1 MIMSVFISFLLF
13 LFPQNID
20 QIKTESTLSA
30 EETMAINEYVDY
42 FNESIHGMLI
52 IHRLLENNN
61 QDINKYVDLEGY
73 QINFY
78 TNNDLPKNIFEDP
91 EQWFYEVSPE
101 KRFQKLK
108 SVQNNLP
115 TAIKSDLVSQA
126 STIHSICTSV
136 NDIRFEIEKYIDEH
150 DLTIREE
157 LYGVYELLEK
167 AVDLYSNFY
176 NTQNSFQS
184 TIKPYVE
191 NTLQGIKDDSFMNMY
206 NSFVDLHKNCKN
218 ILHALRIKDEAQIA
232 KLNSVLKSSYSS
244 FEEKINSPEYAG
256 KYKKNLQY
264 STIQSKV
271 KDVMKATEDFQSG
284 NIPVEYKLY
293 GKYYYFHNSNV
304 INKFNK
310 YGNGFVNEMN
320 KLSDKQNSVFPHF
333 LEVPHYFQVIYP
345 MKIIEQD
352 YIVSETEMIEVVPAM
367 VEDREVIVSD
377 NVIKAETNLLEI
389 ELYDYKLKDNDIVS
403 VNFNGDWI
411 FKDLSLEKEPKKLK
425 LKLNDTGVNYLL
437 IQAESVGI
445 ISPNTVAIKY
455 KIGPKRD
462 EIILESDLNSSAL
475 IEFSVD
481 D

>member
-1 MIMSVFISFLLF
+1 MSVFIAFWLLF
-13 LFPQNID
+13 FPQATNDFNQKI
-20 QIKTESTLSA
+20 TLSA

-61 QDINKYVDLEGY
+61 QDINKYVDLDGF

-78 TNNDLPKNIFEDP
+78 TNNDLPKNIFDDP

-101 KRFQKLK
+101 KRFANLK
-108 SVQNNLP
+108 TVQNNLP
-115 TAIKSDLVSQA
+115 APIKSELIEQSN
-126 STIHSICTSV
+126 TIHSICTSV
-136 NDIRFEIEKYIDEH
+136 NSIRFEVEKYIDEH
-150 DLTIREE
+150 DLTEREQ
-157 LYGVYELLEK
+157 LYGVYDLLEK
-167 AVDLYSNFY
+167 AVKLYNDFY
-176 NTQNSFQS
+176 TTQIQFHNSV
-184 TIKPYVE
+184 KPYVASS
-191 NTLQGIKDDSFMNMY
+191 LDAIKEDGFMNMY
-206 NSFVDLHKNCKN
+206 NSFTELHTSCKN
-218 ILHALRIKDEAQIA
+218 ILHALRIKDEA
-232 KLNSVLKSSYSS
+232 KVSVLNKELKTAYAN
-244 FEEKINSPEYAG
+244 FEAKINSPEYAG

-264 STIQSKV
+264 STIQNKV
-271 KDVMKATEDFQSG
+271 QAVMKAADEFESG

-310 YGNGFVNEMN
+310 YGNGFVSEMN
-320 KLSDKQNSVFPHF
+320 KLADKQNSVFPHF
-333 LEVPHYFQVIYP
+333 LEMPHYFQVIYP

-352 YIVSETEMIEVVPAM
+352 YLSSEIEMIAEMPTEIDDRKVV
-367 VEDREVIVSD
+367 VSD
-377 NVIKAETNLLEI
+377 NVIKSETNLLEI

-411 FKDLSLEKEPKKLK
+411 FKNLSLETEPKKLK

-455 KIGPKRD
+455 KIGMKRD

-481 D
+481 N

>member
-1 MIMSVFISFLLF
+1 MSVFIAFWLL
-13 LFPQNID
+13 LFPQS
-20 QIKTESTLSA
+20 TEYFAQNTTLSA
-30 EETMAINEYVDY
+30 EETKAINEYVEY

-61 QDINKYVDLEGY
+61 QDINKYVDLDGY

-78 TNNDLPKNIFEDP
+78 TNNDLPKNIFDDP

-101 KRFQKLK
+101 RRFAKLK
-108 SVQNNLP
+108 IAQNNLP
-115 TAIKSDLVSQA
+115 SAIKSDLIGQSEK
-126 STIHSICTSV
+126 IHSICTSV
-136 NDIRFEIEKYIDEH
+136 NSIRFEVEKYIDEN
-150 DLTIREE
+150 DLTVREK
-157 LYGVYELLEK
+157 LYGVYDLLEK
-167 AVDLYSNFY
+167 AVRLYNDFFD
-176 NTQNSFQS
+176 TQNQFQKS
-184 TIKPYVE
+184 IQPYMEASLAE
-191 NTLQGIKDDSFMNMY
+191 NKDDSFLSMY
-206 NSFVDLHKNCKN
+206 QSFEELHTHSKN
-218 ILHALRIKDEAQIA
+218 ILFALRVKDEAQIS
-232 KLNSVLKSSYSS
+232 KLNQKLKTAYAE
-244 FEEKINSPEYAG
+244 FEVKINSPEYAG
-256 KYKKNLQY
+256 RYKKNLQY
-264 STIQSKV
+264 STIQTKV
-271 KDVMKATEDFQSG
+271 KDVIAAADAFESG
-284 NIPVEYKLY
+284 KVPVEYKLY
-293 GKYYYFHNSNV
+293 GKYYYYHNSNV

-352 YIVSETEMIEVVPAM
+352 YISSEKEMITEVPRTL
-367 VEDREVIVSD
+367 EDRSVVVSD
-377 NVIKAETNLLEI
+377 NVIKSETNLLEI

-411 FKDLSLEKEPKKLK
+411 FKNLSLETEPKKLK

-455 KIGPKRD
+455 KLGVKRD

-481 D
+481 N

>member
-1 MIMSVFISFLLF
+1 MSVFISFLLF
-13 LFPQNID
+13 LFPQNIN
-20 QIKTESTLSA
+20 QFNQELALSA
-30 EETMAINEYVDY
+30 EETKAINEYVDY

-61 QDINKYVDLEGY
+61 QDINKYVDLDGY

-101 KRFQKLK
+101 KRFQNLK
-108 SVQNNLP
+108 AVQNNLP
-115 TAIKSDLVSQA
+115 AAIKSDLISQS

-136 NDIRFEIEKYIDEH
+136 NSIRFEVEKYIDEH
-150 DLTIREE
+150 DLTVREE

-176 NTQNSFQS
+176 ATQNSFQNS
-184 TIKPYVE
+184 IKPYTTKALE
-191 NTLQGIKDDSFMNMY
+191 DNKDDSFMNMY
-206 NSFVDLHKNCKN
+206 RAFMELHTNSKN
-218 ILHALRIKDEAQIA
+218 ILHALRIKDEAQIS
-232 KLNSVLKSSYSS
+232 KLNKELKTAYAN
-244 FEEKINSPEYAG
+244 FETQVNSPEYAG
-256 KYKKNLQY
+256 KYNKNLQY
-264 STIQSKV
+264 STIQTKV
-271 KDVMKATEDFQSG
+271 KDVIKAADEFESG

-320 KLSDKQNSVFPHF
+320 KLSDKQNSLFPHF

-352 YIVSETEMIEVVPAM
+352 YIVSESEMIDAVPTTIENRDVV
-367 VEDREVIVSD
+367 VNE

-411 FKDLSLEKEPKKLK
+411 FKNLSLETEPKKLK

-455 KIGPKRD
+455 KIGLKRD

-481 D
+481 N

>member
-1 MIMSVFISFLLF
+1 MSIFIAFLLI
-13 LFPQNID
+13 LFPQTTDISN
-20 QIKTESTLSA
+20 QETALSA
-30 EETMAINEYVDY
+30 EETKAINEYVDY

-101 KRFQKLK
+101 KRYANLK
-108 SVQNNLP
+108 TVENNIPL
-115 TAIKSDLVSQA
+115 AIKKDLIGQA
-126 STIHSICTSV
+126 DAIHTICTSV
-136 NDIRFEIEKYIDEH
+136 NSIRFEVEKYIDEH
-150 DLTIREE
+150 DLTVRDE

-167 AVDLYSNFY
+167 AVSLYSYFY
-176 NTQNSFQS
+176 STQNEFQR
-184 TIKPYVE
+184 TIKPYYTQSLDD
-191 NTLQGIKDDSFMNMY
+191 NKDDSFMNMY
-206 NSFVDLHKNCKN
+206 NSFIELHSNSKN
-218 ILHALRIKDEAQIA
+218 ILHALRIKDESQIP
-232 KLNSVLKSSYSS
+232 KLNTQLKTAYAD
-244 FEEKINSPEYAG
+244 FEIKINSPEYAG
-256 KYKKNLQY
+256 KYKKSLQY

-271 KDVMKATEDFQSG
+271 KDVMNAADEFVAG
-284 NIPVEYKLY
+284 NVPVEYKLY
-293 GKYYYFHNSNV
+293 GKYYYYHNSNV

-320 KLSDKQNSVFPHF
+320 KLADKQNSVFPHF

-352 YIVSETEMIEVVPAM
+352 YISSETKMIDVVPTSLENRT
-367 VEDREVIVSD
+367 VTVSD
-377 NVIKAETNLLEI
+377 NVIKAETTLLEI

-411 FKDLSLEKEPKKLK
+411 FKDLSLETEPKKLK
-425 LKLNDTGVNYLL
+425 LKLNETGVNYLL
-437 IQAESVGI
+437 IQAESVGVI
-445 ISPNTVAIKY
+445 APNTVAIKY
-455 KIGPKRD
+455 KIGAKRD

-481 D
+481 N

>member
-1 MIMSVFISFLLF
+1 MSIFISFLLF
-13 LFPQNID
+13 LFPQNND
-20 QIKTESTLSA
+20 QFNQDFTLSA
-30 EETMAINEYVDY
+30 EETKAINEYVDY

-61 QDINKYVDLEGY
+61 QDINKYVDLDGY

-91 EQWFYEVSPE
+91 EQWFYEISPE
-101 KRFQKLK
+101 KRFQNLK
-108 SVQNNLP
+108 SIQNNLP
-115 TAIKSDLVSQA
+115 AAIKSDLISQA
-126 STIHSICTSV
+126 STIQSICTSV
-136 NDIRFEIEKYIDEH
+136 NSIRFEVEKYIDDH
-150 DLTIREE
+150 DLTVREE

-176 NTQNSFQS
+176 ETQNSFQS
-184 TIKPYVE
+184 SISPYVKQTIE
-191 NTLQGIKDDSFMNMY
+191 DNKDESFMNMY
-206 NSFVDLHKNCKN
+206 NSFLDLHKNSKN
-218 ILHALRIKDEAQIA
+218 ILHALRIKDEAQIS
-232 KLNSVLKSSYSS
+232 KLNKELQSAYAN
-244 FEEKINSPEYAG
+244 FETKINSPEYAG

-264 STIQSKV
+264 STIQTKV
-271 KDVMKATEDFQSG
+271 KDVIKAAQDFESG

-310 YGNGFVNEMN
+310 YGNGFVSEMN
-320 KLSDKQNSVFPHF
+320 KLSDKQSAVFPHF

-352 YIVSETEMIEVVPAM
+352 YIVSESEMIAVVPTTL
-367 VEDREVIVSD
+367 ENRDVIV
-377 NVIKAETNLLEI
+377 NENLIKAETNLLEI
-389 ELYDYKLKDNDIVS
+389 ELYDYKLKDNDVVS

-411 FKDLSLEKEPKKLK
+411 FKDLSLETEPKKLK

-455 KIGPKRD
+455 KIGLKRD

-481 D
+481 N

>member
-1 MIMSVFISFLLF
+1 MSVFISFLLL
-13 LFPQNID
+13 LFPPNPSQINI
-20 QIKTESTLSA
+20 EPSLSA
-30 EETMAINEYVDY
+30 EETKAINEYVDY

-91 EQWFYEVSPE
+91 EQWFYEISPE
-101 KRFQKLK
+101 TRFKNLK

-115 TAIKSDLVSQA
+115 SAIKSDLISQS

-136 NDIRFEIEKYIDEH
+136 NSIRFEVEKYIDEH
-150 DLTIREE
+150 DLTVREE

-167 AVDLYSNFY
+167 AVNLYSDFY
-176 NTQNSFQS
+176 KTQNSFQR
-184 TIKPYVE
+184 TILPYVAS
-191 NTLQGIKDDSFMNMY
+191 TLEEIKDDGFMNMY
-206 NSFVDLHKNCKN
+206 QSFLDLHRNSKN
-218 ILHALRIKDEAQIA
+218 ILHALRIKDENQIS
-232 KLNSVLKSSYSS
+232 KLNNELKSSFSA

-256 KYKKNLQY
+256 KYKKSLQY
-264 STIQSKV
+264 STIQTKV
-271 KDVMKATEDFQSG
+271 KDVIKATEEFESG
-284 NIPVEYKLY
+284 SIPVEYKLY

-320 KLSDKQNSVFPHF
+320 KLSDNQNSVFPHF

-352 YIVSETEMIEVVPAM
+352 YIVSETEMIAVVPRTL
-367 VEDREVIVSD
+367 EDREVIVSD

-389 ELYDYKLKDNDIVS
+389 ELYDYKLKDNDVVS

-411 FKDLSLEKEPKKLK
+411 FKNLSLETEPKKLK

-455 KIGPKRD
+455 KLGMKRD

-481 D
+481 N

>member
-1 MIMSVFISFLLF
+1 MSIFISLLLF
-13 LFPQNID
+13 LFPQSTG
-20 QIKTESTLSA
+20 QISNDITLSA
-30 EETMAINEYVDY
+30 QETKAINEYVDY

-52 IHRLLENNN
+52 VHRLLENNN
-61 QDINKYVDLEGY
+61 QDINKYVDLDGY

-78 TNNDLPKNIFEDP
+78 TNNDLPRNIFEDP

-101 KRFQKLK
+101 TRFKNLK
-108 SVQNNLP
+108 AVEAYLP
-115 TAIKSDLVSQA
+115 SAIKTDLISQA
-126 STIHSICTSV
+126 NTIQSICTSV
-136 NDIRFEIEKYIDEH
+136 NDIRFEVEDYIDGN
-150 DLTIREE
+150 DLTEREK

-167 AVDLYSNFY
+167 AVNYYDEFYITQSNFRK
-176 NTQNSFQS
+176 S
-184 TIKPYVE
+184 IKPYVE
-191 NTLQGIKDDSFMNMY
+191 SAIKDNQADGFFNMY
-206 NSFVDLHKNCKN
+206 RSFIDLHTDSKN
-218 ILHALRIKDEAQIA
+218 ILYALRNKDGAQVSM
-232 KLNSVLKSSYSS
+232 LNDKLKSN
-244 FEEKINSPEYAG
+244 FEKFEAKINSPEYAS

-271 KDVMKATEDFQSG
+271 KDVIKAADDFEQG
-284 NIPVEYKLY
+284 NVPVEYKLY

-320 KLSDKQNSVFPHF
+320 KLADKQNAVFPHF

-352 YIVSETEMIEVVPAM
+352 YIVSETKEIAIVPRTL
-367 VEDREVIVSD
+367 EDREVVVSD

-411 FKDLSLEKEPKKLK
+411 FKNLSLETEPKKLK
-425 LKLNDTGVNYLL
+425 LKLNETGVNYLL
-437 IQAESVGI
+437 IQAESVGVI
-445 ISPNTVAIKY
+445 APNTVAIKY
-455 KIGPKRD
+455 KIGSKRD

-475 IEFSVD
+475 IEFTVD
-481 D
+481 N